1 MSQAPPGSPV
11 ERRLAAIMAADVVGY
26 SRLMGADE
34 EGTLRTLKAHLK
46 DLVDPAFVN
55 HRGRIVKT
63 TGDGMLVE
71 FASAVDAVRCAVDVQ
86 RGMAERNETVPL
98 DQRIE
103 FRIGINVGDII
114 GDGADIYGD
123 GVNVAAR
130 LETMA
135 APGGI
140 CVSRAVRDPVR
151 DKLAFGFDDLG
162 EVLAKNI
169 ARPIHVFR
177 VRYDSETDTPVPEMQ
192 RPQRMGRLLI
202 AAVTMFVV
210 LGATAGMWFVLGH
223 ARAPPSS
230 PLVSGAVTSTAKPS
244 IAVLPFVNLS
254 GDPTQEYFSDGV
266 SEEIL
271 TALARSPYLTVIAR
285 NSSFTFKNKAV
296 NVIEAGKTLGVRYV
310 LEGSVQRSAD
320 QIRVTAQLIDAD
332 TGAHVW
338 AERYDRPATDIFAVQ
353 DEITGIIAARLDAN
367 IQKAEVEAIRRRLTA
382 APTTSLTAYELF
394 LRGRPMERSSIK
406 QQDLVARSLYE
417 KAIEIDPNF
426 ALAYAHLANFYYS
439 SIALR
444 WDDMPREEAL
454 AKGLELAGR
463 ALELDPAL
471 PMANLV
477 MGKLLLRRHDYAE
490 AIVWVK
496 KAIAL
501 NVNDPEGYAGLANIL
516 SFVNRGA
523 EALPLMEQ
531 AVRLDPLHPPFYDM
545 YIGRALMQIGDYV
558 GSLPPLHDCT
568 RRVPAFWPCHAY
580 LAIGLAQSGQDGL
593 ARVELAE
600 MLKYYPVKSVAAYRA
615 SSDYQPGPQ
624 TEIIYSGLEK
634 AGLPRD

>member
-1 MSQAPPGSPV
+1 
-11 ERRLAAIMAADVVGY
+11 
-26 SRLMGADE
+26 
-34 EGTLRTLKAHLK
+34 
-46 DLVDPAFVN
+46 VDPAFSS

-63 TGDGMLVE
+63 SGDGMLVE

-162 EVLAKNI
+162 EVWAKNI

-177 VRYDSETDTPVPEMQ
+177 VRHDSDTDPPVIQ
-192 RPQRMGRLLI
+192 RPQRVGRGLI

-210 LGATAGMWFVLGH
+210 LGTTAGMWFVVGR

-230 PLVSGAVTSTAKPS
+230 PLAAGAVTSTAKPS
-244 IAVLPFVNLS
+244 IAVLPFANLS

-285 NSSFTFKNKAV
+285 NSSFTFKNKVV

-320 QIRVTAQLIDAD
+320 QIRVTAQLIDAA

-338 AERYDRPATDIFAVQ
+338 AERYDRPATDI
-353 DEITGIIAARLDAN
+353 
-367 IQKAEVEAIRRRLTA
+367 
-382 APTTSLTAYELF
+382 
-394 LRGRPMERSSIK
+394 LRCRT
-406 QQDLVARSLYE
+406 RSL
-417 KAIEIDPNF
+417 A
-426 ALAYAHLANFYYS
+426 
-439 SIALR
+439 
-444 WDDMPREEAL
+444 
-454 AKGLELAGR
+454 
-463 ALELDPAL
+463 
-471 PMANLV
+471 
-477 MGKLLLRRHDYAE
+477 
-490 AIVWVK
+490 
-496 KAIAL
+496 
-501 NVNDPEGYAGLANIL
+501 
-516 SFVNRGA
+516 
-523 EALPLMEQ
+523 
-531 AVRLDPLHPPFYDM
+531 
-545 YIGRALMQIGDYV
+545 
-558 GSLPPLHDCT
+558 
-568 RRVPAFWPCHAY
+568 
-580 LAIGLAQSGQDGL
+580 
-593 ARVELAE
+593 
-600 MLKYYPVKSVAAYRA
+600 
-615 SSDYQPGPQ
+615 
-624 TEIIYSGLEK
+624 
-634 AGLPRD
+634 

>member
-1 MSQAPPGSPV
+1 M
-11 ERRLAAIMAADVVGY
+11 
-26 SRLMGADE
+26 
-34 EGTLRTLKAHLK
+34 
-46 DLVDPAFVN
+46 
-55 HRGRIVKT
+55 
-63 TGDGMLVE
+63 
-71 FASAVDAVRCAVDVQ
+71 
-86 RGMAERNETVPL
+86 
-98 DQRIE
+98 
-103 FRIGINVGDII
+103 
-114 GDGADIYGD
+114 
-123 GVNVAAR
+123 
-130 LETMA
+130 
-135 APGGI
+135 
-140 CVSRAVRDPVR
+140 
-151 DKLAFGFDDLG
+151 
-162 EVLAKNI
+162 
-169 ARPIHVFR
+169 
-177 VRYDSETDTPVPEMQ
+177 
-192 RPQRMGRLLI
+192 
-202 AAVTMFVV
+202 
-210 LGATAGMWFVLGH
+210 
-223 ARAPPSS
+223 
-230 PLVSGAVTSTAKPS
+230 
-244 IAVLPFVNLS
+244 
-254 GDPTQEYFSDGV
+254 
-266 SEEIL
+266 
-271 TALARSPYLTVIAR
+271 IAR
-285 NSSFTFKNKAV
+285 NSSFTFKDKAV
-296 NVIEAGKTLGVRYV
+296 NVIEVGKTLGARYV
-310 LEGSVQRSAD
+310 LEGSVQRAAD
-320 QIRVTAQLIDAD
+320 QIRVTAQLIDAA

-338 AERYDRPATDIFAVQ
+338 AERYDRPVKDIFAVQ

-394 LRGRPMERSSIK
+394 LRGRPMERSSIE
-406 QQDLVARSLYE
+406 ARSLYE

-490 AIVWVK
+490 AIVWAK

-593 ARVELAE
+593 AQVELAE